1 MKAKHQLGRYKEEKA
16 YIRRANEK
24 FEQVKF

>member
-1 MKAKHQLGRYKEEKA
+1 MKAKHQLGRYKEEKT